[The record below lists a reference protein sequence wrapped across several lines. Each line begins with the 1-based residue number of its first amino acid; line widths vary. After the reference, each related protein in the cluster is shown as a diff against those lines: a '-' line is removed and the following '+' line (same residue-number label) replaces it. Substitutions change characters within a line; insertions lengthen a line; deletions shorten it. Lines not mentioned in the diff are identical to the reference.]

1 MRNLGNIN
9 LPISLVSLL
18 LVSVGILV
26 IYSSSKELALQQLIF
41 TGIGIVF
48 FFLVS
53 QIELESLRN
62 LIKPLYIFILIVLVA
77 VLILGIETRGALR
90 WIPLGIFNIQP
101 SEFAKPIL
109 ILMLAK
115 FWSEHSP
122 NWLNILK
129 SLLWFAPSFVL
140 VFKQPDLGSALT
152 LIAIWLGILLVTHIS
167 RGIFFPAPN
176 SLDITSARSTTFRV
190 RIL

>member
-1 MRNLGNIN
+1 MKILSSIN
-9 LPISLVSLL
+9 LPIFLSSLFLVSI
-18 LVSVGILV
+18 SILV
-26 IYSSSKELALQQLIF
+26 IYSSSRELALQQLIF
-41 TGIGIVF
+41 TLVGVTS

-53 QIELESLRN
+53 QLELSSMKN
-62 LIKPLYIFILIVLVA
+62 MINPLYILIFILLVA

-152 LIAIWLGILLVTHIS
+152 LIAIWLGI
-167 RGIFFPAPN
+167 
-176 SLDITSARSTTFRV
+176 RSEERRV
-190 RIL
+190 